1 VVTDEYLEHRRFFDL
16 VDLAGL
22 PPQGTLEGTSGVK
35 SDSGPYPTSLVE
47 RGETAWR
54 TPFREMTCE
63 QVRLMV
69 EQKMG
74 LQWLGRPALAFAARH
89 PDALI
94 TNYPGEMAL
103 LCLEAAEDLAE
114 HAQPEFGAW
123 IQSDF
128 GWMDDVFSWS
138 RSMRREAKA
147 ALERAREI
155 AT

>member
-1 VVTDEYLEHRRFFDL
+1 MSDAYLEHRRFFDL

-22 PPQGTLEGTSGVK
+22 PPQGTLEGASGLK
-35 SDSGPYPTSLVE
+35 SDPGPYPTSLVE

-54 TPFREMTCE
+54 TPFGDMTCE

-74 LQWLGRPALAFAARH
+74 LQWLGRPALVFAVRY

-103 LCLEAAEDLAE
+103 LCLKAADDLVQ

-123 IQSDF
+123 VRGDF
-128 GWMDDVFSWS
+128 AWMDDVFSWS
-138 RSMRREAKA
+138 RPMLREAKA
-147 ALERAREI
+147 ALGRAREV

>member
-1 VVTDEYLEHRRFFDL
+1 MSDDYLGHRRFFDL
-16 VDLAGL
+16 VDLARL
-22 PPQGTLEGTSGVK
+22 PPQGTLEGASGFK
-35 SDSGPYPTSLVE
+35 SDPGPYETSLIK

-54 TPFREMTCE
+54 TPFADMTCE

-74 LQWLGRPALAFAARH
+74 LQWLGRPALAFALRYPEAE
-89 PDALI
+89 I

-103 LCLEAAEDLAE
+103 LCLEAVDDLAE
-114 HAQPEFGAW
+114 HAQPEFSDWVRG
-123 IQSDF
+123 DF
-128 GWMDDVFSWS
+128 GWMEDLFSWS
-138 RSMRREAKA
+138 RSELRRAKE